1 MVHEINGALAF
12 IELKNY
18 KVERSLG
25 DGFNDNVAPS
35 IIPITASLKSLLVQ
49 LGYKDYKQTQEY
61 ILCPNRSDTSSNA
74 IMNNLSKGF
83 SHYYKKLNT
92 GRQLQLKC
100 LRKTYLTHLNNILKG
115 NAKSLSSHSTNTIL
129 KRHYIDETIL
139 SSAIAEMNIFGD

>member
-49 LGYKDYKQTQEY
+49 LGYEDYKQTQEY

-83 SHYYKKLNT
+83 SH
-92 GRQLQLKC
+92 
-100 LRKTYLTHLNNILKG
+100 
-115 NAKSLSSHSTNTIL
+115 STNAIL
-129 KRHYIDETIL
+129 KRHYIDEKVL
-139 SSAIAEMNIFGD
+139 SSAIAEMTIFGD